1 MLVVR
6 CKSCGKELSSD
17 NGKSQCCG
25 CPNMTSI
32 VGDRITA
39 VDLSQVVIV
48 KMRVDEKSNQTS
60 LSNSDIEWQEHM
72 MLYILCHHHTSIQNI
87 LNILSMNPNHLI
99 RIGVNENTKQRELLI
114 YFLGSCNGCFY
125 SSSSFYCCGIS

>member
-32 VGDRITA
+32 VGDKITA
-39 VDLSQVVIV
+39 VDLSQAVIV
-48 KMRVDEKSNQTS
+48 KMRVNDKGDQTS
-60 LSNSDIEWQEHM
+60 LSNSDIEWQE
-72 MLYILCHHHTSIQNI
+72 S
-87 LNILSMNPNHLI
+87 
-99 RIGVNENTKQRELLI
+99 RRQRKVRKLDFEVR
-114 YFLGSCNGCFY
+114 
-125 SSSSFYCCGIS
+125 

>member
-32 VGDRITA
+32 IDNKITA
-39 VDLSQVVIV
+39 VDLSQAVIV

-60 LSNSDIEWQEHM
+60 LSNSDIEWQESRRQRKVRK
-72 MLYILCHHHTSIQNI
+72 LDFE
-87 LNILSMNPNHLI
+87 I
-99 RIGVNENTKQRELLI
+99 R
-114 YFLGSCNGCFY
+114 
-125 SSSSFYCCGIS
+125 

>member
-32 VGDRITA
+32 VGDKITA
-39 VDLSQVVIV
+39 VDLSQAVIV
-48 KMRVDEKSNQTS
+48 KMRVDEKSNQSS
-60 LSNSDIEWQEHM
+60 LSSSDVAWQESRRQRKV
-72 MLYILCHHHTSIQNI
+72 LKLDFE
-87 LNILSMNPNHLI
+87 I
-99 RIGVNENTKQRELLI
+99 R
-114 YFLGSCNGCFY
+114 
-125 SSSSFYCCGIS
+125 

>member
-1 MLVVR
+1 MIRTGKMLVVR

-17 NGKSQCCG
+17 NGRSQCCG

-39 VDLSQVVIV
+39 VDLSQAVIV

-60 LSNSDIEWQEHM
+60 LSNSDMAWQE
-72 MLYILCHHHTSIQNI
+72 SR
-87 LNILSMNPNHLI
+87 SKRKI
-99 RIGVNENTKQRELLI
+99 RKLDFEVR
-114 YFLGSCNGCFY
+114 
-125 SSSSFYCCGIS
+125 

>member
-1 MLVVR
+1 MIRTGKMLVVR

-39 VDLSQVVIV
+39 KDLGQVVIV
-48 KMRVDEKSNQTS
+48 NSGNKNKKTS
-60 LSNSDIEWQEHM
+60 LSDSDMAWQE
-72 MLYILCHHHTSIQNI
+72 SR
-87 LNILSMNPNHLI
+87 SRRKI
-99 RIGVNENTKQRELLI
+99 RKLDFEVR
-114 YFLGSCNGCFY
+114 
-125 SSSSFYCCGIS
+125 

>member
-25 CPNMTSI
+25 CSNMTSI

-39 VDLSQVVIV
+39 VDLSQAVIV

-60 LSNSDIEWQEHM
+60 LSNSDIEWQESRRQRKVRK
-72 MLYILCHHHTSIQNI
+72 LDFE
-87 LNILSMNPNHLI
+87 I
-99 RIGVNENTKQRELLI
+99 R
-114 YFLGSCNGCFY
+114 
-125 SSSSFYCCGIS
+125 

>member
-39 VDLSQVVIV
+39 VDLSQAVIV
-48 KMRVDEKSNQTS
+48 KIRVDEKSNQTS
-60 LSNSDIEWQEHM
+60 LSNSDMEWQE
-72 MLYILCHHHTSIQNI
+72 SR
-87 LNILSMNPNHLI
+87 SRRKI
-99 RIGVNENTKQRELLI
+99 RKLDFEVR
-114 YFLGSCNGCFY
+114 
-125 SSSSFYCCGIS
+125 